1 LPFPLVV
8 YKKLLGIPTKLDDI
22 AQFESDIHKGLVH
35 ILEYEGDLE
44 EDLGVNFQV
53 EYEVFGE
60 KQKHNLIENGE
71 NIMVN
76 QKNKH

>member
-1 LPFPLVV
+1 MPIVQ
-8 YKKLLGIPTKLDDI
+8 DI

-60 KQKHNLIENGE
+60 KQKHNLIVR
-71 NIMVN
+71 ID
-76 QKNKH
+76 